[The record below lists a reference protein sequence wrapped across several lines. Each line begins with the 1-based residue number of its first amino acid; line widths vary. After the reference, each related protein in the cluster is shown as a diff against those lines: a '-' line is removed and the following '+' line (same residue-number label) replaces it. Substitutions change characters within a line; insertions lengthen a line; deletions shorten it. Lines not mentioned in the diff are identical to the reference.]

1 MISENNRHNTETEF
15 ILVLGLP
22 RSARASRL
30 PTSSNQELDTTPSLL
45 NQELSFVQNCNHI
58 SKLKK
63 YVFKCLVY
71 NCTRNARFA
80 YLKQAAKPNFAA
92 FGLNDGS

>member
-22 RSARASRL
+22 RSARASCL

-45 NQELSFVQNCNHI
+45 NEEEEQATELCP
-58 SKLKK
+58 KLKS
-63 YVFKCLVY
+63 YF
-71 NCTRNARFA
+71 
-80 YLKQAAKPNFAA
+80 
-92 FGLNDGS
+92 

>member
-45 NQELSFVQNCNHI
+45 NQEEEDATELCP
-58 SKLKK
+58 KLES
-63 YVFKCLVY
+63 YF
-71 NCTRNARFA
+71 
-80 YLKQAAKPNFAA
+80 
-92 FGLNDGS
+92 

>member
-45 NQELSFVQNCNHI
+45 NQEEEQATE
-58 SKLKK
+58 SKIAIIFLNSKNM
-63 YVFKCLVY
+63 YLNVFCATVREMLVSR
-71 NCTRNARFA
+71 T
-80 YLKQAAKPNFAA
+80 
-92 FGLNDGS
+92 

>member
-45 NQELSFVQNCNHI
+45 NQEEEQATE
-58 SKLKK
+58 SKIAIIFLNSKNM
-63 YVFKCLVY
+63 YLNVLCTTVREMLVSR
-71 NCTRNARFA
+71 T
-80 YLKQAAKPNFAA
+80 
-92 FGLNDGS
+92 

>member
-45 NQELSFVQNCNHI
+45 NQEEEEATELCQ
-58 SKLKK
+58 KLQS
-63 YVFKCLVY
+63 YF
-71 NCTRNARFA
+71 
-80 YLKQAAKPNFAA
+80 
-92 FGLNDGS
+92 

>member
-45 NQELSFVQNCNHI
+45 NQEEEEEEATELCQ
-58 SKLKK
+58 KLQS
-63 YVFKCLVY
+63 YF
-71 NCTRNARFA
+71 
-80 YLKQAAKPNFAA
+80 
-92 FGLNDGS
+92 